1 MGIQRERDAVQG
13 EMDRIQ
19 RTLKLV
25 NDQAPV
31 GVAAPVE
38 TTFATSPQPTG
49 AVETQVLTPEIR
61 AGKEIENNSKQIDE
75 IQKLLDS
82 IK

>member
-1 MGIQRERDAVQG
+1 
-13 EMDRIQ
+13 MDRIQ

-25 NDQAPV
+25 NDEAPI
-31 GVAAPVE
+31 GVTAPVE
-38 TTFATSPQPTG
+38 TTFQPREPATVAG
-49 AVETQVLTPEIR
+49 VTQSVPSIVTPELK
-61 AGKEIENNSKQIDE
+61 ACAEIESNSKQIDE